1 MPYDD
6 PDPQDPNVLV
16 GVSVPAPGG
25 VAHAMRE
32 MAYTFAEEFAALGYD
47 EQRLSS
53 LFQRPFY
60 AGAHQ
65 AFQVLG
71 EAEIR
76 KIIQES
82 LSAWGGYRIVVR
94 DAKDDNSDLIQ
105 IEGDSC
111 PK

>member
-16 GVSVPAPGG
+16 GVSVPATGD
-25 VAHAMRE
+25 VAHSMRE
-32 MAYTFAEEFAALGYD
+32 MAYAFAEEFASLGYD
-47 EQRLSS
+47 EHRLLS
-53 LFQRPFY
+53 LFRRPFY
-60 AGAHQ
+60 AGAHK

-71 EAEIR
+71 EAEIS
-76 KIIQES
+76 KIVRES

-94 DAKDDNSDLIQ
+94 DT
-105 IEGDSC
+105 EEDSC

>member
-16 GVSVPAPGG
+16 GVSVPVQGDMD
-25 VAHAMRE
+25 HSMRE
-32 MAYTFAEEFAALGYD
+32 MAYAFAEEFRALGYD
-47 EQRLSS
+47 EHRLMS
-53 LFQRPFY
+53 LFRRPFY
-60 AGAHQ
+60 AGAHK

-71 EAEIR
+71 EAEIS
-76 KIIQES
+76 KIVRES

-94 DAKDDNSDLIQ
+94 DTK
-105 IEGDSC
+105 EDSC